1 MTSPVNG
8 KWQMANGKSVRKAVI
23 PAAGMGTRFLPATKS
38 MPKEMLPII
47 DKPVLQYVIEEAVA
61 SGIDDI
67 LIITGRGKNAIEN
80 HFDYNPDL
88 EVFLQQARKTDLIEQ
103 VRGIGR
109 GAEIHYIRQKEQLGL
124 GDAIRLGRQ
133 HCGREPFAVLLGDTI
148 IDVGEE
154 SAGNKPGLRQLLDV
168 YEAKQASVVAVHHVP
183 REWVVRY
190 GIVDGVP
197 DSVNPNLV
205 RLNRLVEKPAVDK
218 APSDLAIAG
227 RYVFT
232 ADIFACIDETPKGLG
247 GEIQLTDAMNLLA
260 GRQAMYAL
268 AWDAKRYDIGN
279 RVEYAK
285 CFINLRSA
293 APTPPPPSAPTLR
306 NAWETPPANMRQRR
320 GVWPRSV
327 EFR

>member
-1 MTSPVNG
+1 
-8 KWQMANGKSVRKAVI
+8 MATGKSTVRKAVI

-47 DKPVLQYVIEEAVA
+47 DKPVLQYVIEEAVE

-88 EVFLQQARKTDLIEQ
+88 ETFLEDAGKQHLIEE
-103 VRGIGR
+103 VRAIGR
-109 GAEIHYIRQKEQLGL
+109 GANIHYIRQKEQLGL

-148 IDVGEE
+148 ID
-154 SAGNKPGLRQLLDV
+154 SPDQKPGLRQLLDV
-168 YEAKQASVVAVHHVP
+168 FEQKNASVVAVHHVP

-197 DSVNPNLV
+197 EPDNANLV
-205 RLNRLVEKPAVDK
+205 RLRQLVEKPAVDK

-232 ADIFACIDETPKGLG
+232 ADIFECIDQTSKGVG

-260 GRQAMYAL
+260 RQAPMYAL
-268 AWDAKRYDIGN
+268 AWQAKRYDIGN
-279 RVEYAK
+279 RLEYAK
-285 CFINLRSA
+285 CFIDFALRRPDIA
-293 APTPPPPSAPTLR
+293 DAVRKHVRATL
-306 NAWETPPANMRQRR
+306 
-320 GVWPRSV
+320 GSS
-327 EFR
+327 